1 MAAPKV
7 RAREGQPPDGQ
18 EPAAAAEL
26 AIEPFR
32 RAYAS
37 ALREL
42 FRPAG
47 GVVFVSGSPNPS
59 RIVAETVRDNPTQVP
74 MLVVPSAGVLTAAGE
89 VEGAL
94 AASGMVWSAGKVRV
108 AVGDSA
114 REVGKQLGE
123 GGVVVAFWAVD
134 GFEPTEVGALAR
146 DRERV
151 FGAGCPG
158 PAVHAVE
165 DGRIRS
171 GRIAALRFEGGSSPI
186 VEASSACRLVGEP
199 MTVTEVER
207 GMVLKLDDQPAL
219 DMLTART
226 GGGRQSGLVLLAL
239 HDFGDPDRY
248 LVRPIRGIDPGRKAI
263 AVAADLNVGDPV
275 SFAVRDPAIARE
287 ALGEATRKIERQA
300 VGSQPTFGL
309 YLSCAGRGRSLYG
322 ESDVDLRILKKRFPG
337 IPLAG
342 MHAAFEVVPWGTG
355 SSKMQLMNGVFA
367 LFRAAS

>member
-1 MAAPKV
+1 M
-7 RAREGQPPDGQ
+7 
-18 EPAAAAEL
+18 

-32 RAYAS
+32 KAYAG

-59 RIVAETVRDNPTQVP
+59 RIVAEAVRDNPTQLP
-74 MLVVPSAGVLTAAGE
+74 MLVVPSAGVLTASGE

-94 AASGMVWSAGKVRV
+94 AATGMVWSAGRVRV

-114 REVGKQLGE
+114 REVGKQLGD
-123 GGVVVAFWAVD
+123 GGVVVAFWAVE
-134 GFEPTEVGALAR
+134 GFEPAEVAALSR

-158 PAVHAVE
+158 AAVHAVE
-165 DGRIRS
+165 EGRIRS

-199 MTVTEVER
+199 MTVTEVDR
-207 GMVLKLDDQPAL
+207 GMVLKLDDEPAL
-219 DMLTART
+219 DVLTART

-239 HDFGDPDRY
+239 HDFSNPERY

-275 SFAVRDPAIARE
+275 SFAVRDPSLARE
-287 ALGEATRKIERQA
+287 ALGEAARKIERQA

-342 MHAAFEVVPWGTG
+342 MHGAFEVVPWGVG